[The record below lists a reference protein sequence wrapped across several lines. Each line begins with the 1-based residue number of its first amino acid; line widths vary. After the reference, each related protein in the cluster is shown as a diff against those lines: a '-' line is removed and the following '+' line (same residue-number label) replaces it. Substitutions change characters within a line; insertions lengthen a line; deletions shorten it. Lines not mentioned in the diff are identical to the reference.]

1 MILGSMSLLLAAA
14 IWLPCLHLVF
24 RCHLN
29 DYFSPT
35 GIPPQ
40 ARAIAARHM
49 KLWSDPVLYAHEIGK
64 MRASNAEWDFM
75 GRTFLVLSLAN
86 MSLRDPQIKPACL
99 AVMDRIIDETI
110 RLEREKGIFHFMMS
124 YGRESSFVIQPPRSI
139 FLDGEIAL
147 MLAGRRMVREKPE
160 YQPLLQQ
167 RIDTIITYMNK
178 SPVLCGESY
187 PNECWTFCNS
197 AALAAIKMYDVLD
210 HRDHSAFIQK
220 WIATAKKKLTD
231 KYTGILVSSFDF
243 YGTPN
248 DGPEG
253 STIWMVAHC
262 LALVDENY
270 ARDQYRRARRELAES
285 FLGFGYAREW
295 PRSWKGPLDVDS
307 GPVIPI
313 LNASPSSS
321 GLAFLGAATFG
332 ETSFLSQLLPTLNL
346 AGFPIRRGGT
356 LQYAASNQVGE
367 AVFLYAM
374 VQGPLWTKVK
384 SHTQEIKP

>member
-1 MILGSMSLLLAAA
+1 
-14 IWLPCLHLVF
+14 
-24 RCHLN
+24 
-29 DYFSPT
+29 
-35 GIPPQ
+35 
-40 ARAIAARHM
+40 
-49 KLWSDPVLYAHEIGK
+49 
-64 MRASNAEWDFM
+64 
-75 GRTFLVLSLAN
+75 
-86 MSLRDPQIKPACL
+86 
-99 AVMDRIIDETI
+99 MDRIIDETI
-110 RLEREKGIFHFMMS
+110 RLEREKGIFHFMMP
-124 YGRESSFVIQPPRSI
+124 YGRTSSFVVYPPRSI

-147 MLAGRRMVREKPE
+147 MLAARRFVQENPK
-160 YQPLLQQ
+160 YQPLLQE
-167 RIDTIITYMNK
+167 RVDTMITYMNK
-178 SPVLCGESY
+178 SPVLSGESY

-197 AALAAIKMYDVLD
+197 VALATIRMHDVLD
-210 HRDHSAFIQK
+210 RRDHSAFIQK
-220 WIATAKKKLTD
+220 WIAKAKQKLTD
-231 KYTGILVSSFDF
+231 KETGILVSSFDF

-253 STIWMVAHC
+253 SSIWMVAHC

-270 ARDQYRRARRELAES
+270 ARDQYRRARKELAES

-332 ETSFLSQLLPTLNL
+332 DTSFFSQLLPTLNL
-346 AGFPIRRGGT
+346 AGFPIRRDGT

-374 VQGPLWTKVK
+374 VQGPLWNKVK
-384 SHTQEIKP
+384 NYKQEIKP